1 MAVVTRHEDE
11 FDRLLRGDRDDATGA
26 AATRT
31 PFVSIDAE
39 ITPSIDTKG
48 VVVDEPRGVAAHYA
62 EPTGSRFD
70 DWWSRLTATPA
81 RATAWAW
88 GLPVAITLLAAVLR
102 LWNLGQPG
110 TLVFDE
116 TYYVKD
122 AWTLL
127 NLGYEARWPAE
138 SNASFNAGLVDGYST
153 TGSYVVH
160 PPLGKWVIA
169 LGLAAFGAETAVG
182 WRAGT
187 AVVGILLVVL
197 VMLVAHLLFR
207 SPLVTVLAGFFFAID
222 GHAIVMSR
230 TALLDGMLAFFVV
243 LGVVFVLLD
252 RRHHQTRIA
261 EWIVRRRD
269 TDLAATWDPAFW
281 WRPWLMAAAVAF
293 GAACAVK
300 WNGAYFLAAF
310 AVFSVLSDA
319 FERRRAGVG
328 FWMSGT
334 LFKQGPVSFVL
345 VVPLAIVVYLATWA
359 GWLVTDGGYYRNW
372 AANPEHALQGA
383 FEWVP
388 LALQSLWHY
397 HESAYNYHVGEHSP
411 HGWQANPLTWL
422 LLVRPTMMYYQGS
435 DLGDDGC
442 FADRCGAVVHD
453 LANPFLWWGAVAALL
468 FLIVRLV
475 MKREWQVG
483 VLVLGVAAGYVPW
496 LFYLDRT
503 VYQFYTIVF
512 WPFLILGLAY
522 ALSLVTGRVTDP
534 TWRRSRGLLLVAV
547 FAVLATA
554 VSVFFYP
561 LWTGMIVDVRFV
573 QLHYWLP
580 TWR

>member
-1 MAVVTRHEDE
+1 M
-11 FDRLLRGDRDDATGA
+11 LRGERTDADAMPTAVADDA
-26 AATRT
+26 
-31 PFVSIDAE
+31 VS
-39 ITPSIDTKG
+39 S
-48 VVVDEPRGVAAHYA
+48 VAAHYV
-62 EPTGSRFD
+62 EPTGSRLD
-70 DWWSRLTATPA
+70 EWWHRLNATPA
-81 RATAWAW
+81 RAAAWAW
-88 GLPVAITLLAAVLR
+88 GVPLGITLLAAVLR

-127 NLGYEARWPAE
+127 NLGYEGRWPAE
-138 SNASFNAGLVDGYST
+138 ANDQFNAGIVDGYTS

-160 PPLGKWVIA
+160 PPLGKWIIA

-182 WRAGT
+182 WRVGT

-197 VMLVAHLLFR
+197 VMLVARLLFR
-207 SPLVTVLAGFFFAID
+207 STLVTALAGFFLAID

-230 TALLDGMLAFFVV
+230 TALLDGILAFFVL
-243 LGVVFVLLD
+243 LGVAFVLLD
-252 RRHHQTRIA
+252 RRHHQARMTK
-261 EWIVRRRD
+261 WIVRRQD
-269 TDLAATWDPAFW
+269 AGLATTWGTAFW

-300 WNGAYFLAAF
+300 WSGAYFLAAF

-319 FERRRAGVG
+319 LERRRAGVS

-345 VVPLAIVVYLATWA
+345 IVPLALVVYVASWT

-372 AANPEHALQGA
+372 AADPANALQGA

-397 HESAYNYHVGEHSP
+397 HESAYNYHVGVTSE

-422 LLVRPTMMYYQGS
+422 LQVRPTMMYYQGS
-435 DLGDDGC
+435 DFGDDGC
-442 FADRCGAVVHD
+442 LADRCGAVVHD
-453 LANPFLWWGAVAALL
+453 LANPLLWWAAVAALGY
-468 FLIVRLV
+468 LIVRLV
-475 MKREWQVG
+475 LKREWQIG
-483 VLVLGVAAGYVPW
+483 VLVLGVAAGYTPW
-496 LFYLDRT
+496 LLYLDRT
-503 VYQFYTIVF
+503 VFQFYTIVF
-512 WPFLILGLAY
+512 WPFLVIGLAY
-522 ALSLVTGRVTDP
+522 VLSLIAGSARDP
-534 TWRRSRGLLLVAV
+534 SWRREGGLLTVAV
-547 FAVLATA
+547 FVVAVVA
-554 VSVFFYP
+554 VAAFFYP
-561 LWTGMIVDVRFV
+561 LHIGETVPAEFIQW
-573 QLHYWLP
+573 HYWLP

>member
-1 MAVVTRHEDE
+1 MVAGHP
-11 FDRLLRGDRDDATGA
+11 A
-26 AATRT
+26 ALA
-31 PFVSIDAE
+31 D
-39 ITPSIDTKG
+39 
-48 VVVDEPRGVAAHYA
+48 HCL
-62 EPTGSRFD
+62 EPTGSRLD
-70 DWWSRLTATPA
+70 EWWQRLNSTPA
-81 RATAWAW
+81 RAAAWAW
-88 GLPVAITLLAAVLR
+88 GLPLAITLLAAVLR

-127 NLGYEARWPAE
+127 NLGYEGRWPAE
-138 SNASFNAGLVDGYST
+138 ANESFNAGLVDGYST

-160 PPLGKWVIA
+160 PPLGKWIIA
-169 LGLAAFGAETAVG
+169 LGLAVFGAETAVG
-182 WRAGT
+182 WRVGT

-197 VMLVAHLLFR
+197 VMLLARLLFR
-207 SPLVTVLAGFFFAID
+207 STLATALAGFFFAID

-230 TALLDGMLAFFVV
+230 TALLDGILAFFVV

-252 RRHHQTRIA
+252 RRHHQSRIA

-269 TDLAATWDPAFW
+269 AELATTWGAAFW

-319 FERRRAGVG
+319 LERRRAGVT

-334 LFKQGPVSFVL
+334 LFTQGPVSFVL
-345 VVPLAIVVYLATWA
+345 VVPLAIVVYLASWT
-359 GWLVTDGGYYRNW
+359 GWLVTDGGYYRHW
-372 AANPEHALQGA
+372 AASPENALQGA

-397 HESAYNYHVGEHSP
+397 HESAYNYHVGVTSE
-411 HGWQANPLTWL
+411 HGWRANPLTWL
-422 LLVRPTMMYYQGS
+422 LLVRPTMMYYRGS

-442 FADRCGAVVHD
+442 LADRCGAVVHD
-453 LANPFLWWGAVAALL
+453 LANPLLWWAAIAALV
-468 FLIVRLV
+468 FLIVRLL
-475 MKREWQVG
+475 MRREWQVG

-496 LFYLDRT
+496 LLYLDRT
-503 VYQFYTIVF
+503 VFQFYTIVF
-512 WPFLILGLAY
+512 WPFLVVGLAY
-522 ALSLVTGRVTDP
+522 ALTLIAGRASDP
-534 TWRRSRGLLLVAV
+534 TSRRSSGLLLVSV
-547 FAVLATA
+547 FVVLITA
-554 VSVFFYP
+554 VSAFFYP
-561 LWTGMIVDVRFV
+561 LWTGMTLDVRFV